1 MGFISFELIVGS
13 AHCSMNILLYEQIN
27 KSVISI
33 RTIVTPLDNQYSE
46 PRNDEHLVLAIHVF
60 LWYSVTSSFLE
71 IHNDLTLVVDQ
82 WICWKRIPISS
93 VILRCKKQRRIF
105 ETPCDTCC
113 NLAIDFRLA
122 AKQISTSGVMHADMR
137 GWTKWRRKRLITLK
151 IEIYRRVN

>member
-60 LWYSVTSSFLE
+60 L
-71 IHNDLTLVVDQ
+71 
-82 WICWKRIPISS
+82 
-93 VILRCKKQRRIF
+93 
-105 ETPCDTCC
+105 
-113 NLAIDFRLA
+113 
-122 AKQISTSGVMHADMR
+122 
-137 GWTKWRRKRLITLK
+137 
-151 IEIYRRVN
+151 